1 MLINNSYTLRE
12 ISKITGGKCIGN
24 IDVIIKNIHY
34 DSRKFVQNNGHLFIA
49 FKTPSNDGHNYL
61 EKVYESGI
69 KQFLTHKVPTNIEKN
84 AGYLIVKD
92 SLAALQTWAAYHRS
106 KFNIPILSITGSYG
120 KTIIKE
126 WIYFLMHRKVRILRS
141 PKSYNSQFGAALTLL
156 SIQKKHQLA
165 IIETGISLPGEMSI
179 MKWMINPTH
188 VILSTIGSEH
198 LENFSSLD
206 QLKSEKELL
215 LKDTKFTYFKNYNYF
230 NRNITESG
238 QKISYSFNDIDE
250 SFFISQK
257 DEISFQNFICC
268 LNFLNQIKFDVN
280 EIHKLCDD
288 LPEIALRFE
297 KKAGIQNSVLINDS
311 YHNNIPSLKIALE
324 TLKSESGRKK
334 TTLIMSDLK
343 HESFNYSNLN
353 DIIQS
358 YKISN
363 FYGIGKNLFKNKNF
377 FTKNS
382 AIFKTVEDFL
392 ASFTKKDF
400 HENFILIKGDRGK
413 EFQKIGLKLEAKKH
427 LTVLEINI
435 SNLIKNYNYYKNL
448 ISSETKFLVMI
459 KAAGYGTGL
468 IESAK
473 ILQQNHV
480 DYLGVAYVDEG
491 LQLRNNGIHSPILVM
506 NVEAK
511 SMEEIIEHKLIPSI
525 YDLSQL
531 NEFTNKLIG
540 LGIKNFPV
548 HIKLNT
554 GMNRLGFDAD
564 EIKELCN
571 FLLNQPEI
579 KVEGIFS
586 HLSASDEKH
595 GKSFTRNQIKKF
607 EKISD
612 EIETNLGIVAIKH
625 ILNTS
630 GIENYSQ
637 FSMDMVRL
645 GIGIYGIS
653 KNNKILNV
661 ASLITSISK
670 VRRIKKGEYVGYG
683 LDNMIKKDMKI
694 AIIPIGYADG
704 FNRKLGNGNGRVF
717 INNTFH
723 KTVGNICMDM
733 AFIDISN
740 TDFQVGERVEI
751 FGSNNPISE
760 VAQSINTIPYEIIS
774 SISNRVVRVYHK
786 D

>member
-1 MLINNSYTLRE
+1 MLINNSYTLRK

-24 IDVIIKNIHY
+24 VDVVIKNIHY

-49 FKTPSNDGHNYL
+49 FKTSSNDGHNYL
-61 EKVYESGI
+61 EKVYKSGI
-69 KQFLTHKVPTNIEKN
+69 RQFFTHKIPIKIEKD
-84 AGYLIVKD
+84 AGYLVVKD
-92 SLAALQTWAAYHRS
+92 SLAALQNWAAYHRS
-106 KFNIPILSITGSYG
+106 KFDIPILSITGSYG
-120 KTIIKE
+120 KTIINE
-126 WIYFLMHRKVRILRS
+126 WIYFLIQRKRSVLRS

-165 IIETGISLPGEMSI
+165 IIETGISLPGEMSV
-179 MKWMINPTH
+179 MKKMINPTH
-188 VILSTIGSEH
+188 VILSTVGSEH
-198 LENFSSLD
+198 LENFSSLEH
-206 QLKSEKELL
+206 LKSEKEII
-215 LKDTKFTYFKNYNYF
+215 LKNTEFTYFKNYNNF
-230 NRNITESG
+230 NRHVLENGQNIFYYYNG
-238 QKISYSFNDIDE
+238 ILE

-257 DEISFQNFICC
+257 DETSFQNFICC
-268 LNFLNQIKFDVN
+268 TNFLNQIKFDVD
-280 EIHKLCDD
+280 EVHKLSED

-297 KKAGIQNSVLINDS
+297 KKSGIQNSVLINDS

-324 TLKSESGRKK
+324 TLKTESGSKK
-334 TTLIMSDLK
+334 TTLIMSDLNNDN
-343 HESFNYSNLN
+343 FNYSDLN
-353 DIIQS
+353 NIIQS

-363 FYGIGKNLFKNKNF
+363 FYGVGQNLFKNKKF
-377 FTKNS
+377 FTKNTV
-382 AIFKTVEDFL
+382 IFKTVAEFL
-392 ASFTKKDF
+392 ESFTKIDF
-400 HENFILIKGDRGK
+400 NENFILIKGDREI

-427 LTVLEINI
+427 LTVLEINL
-435 SNLIKNYNYYKNL
+435 SNLIKNYNYYKSL
-448 ISSETKFLVMI
+448 VSTKTKLLVMI

-473 ILQQNHV
+473 ILQLNHV

-491 LQLRNNGIHSPILVM
+491 IQLRNNGIHSPILVM

-511 SMEEIIEHKLIPSI
+511 SMEDIIEYNITPSI
-525 YDLSQL
+525 YDLTQL
-531 NEFTNKLIG
+531 NEFTNKLIS
-540 LGIKNFPV
+540 LGIKYYPV

-554 GMNRLGFDAD
+554 GMNRLGFDGD

-586 HLSASDEKH
+586 HLSASDVEH

-607 EKISD
+607 KKMSD
-612 EIETNLGIVAIKH
+612 EIETNLGIIAIKH
-625 ILNTS
+625 MLNTS

-637 FSMDMVRL
+637 YSMDMVRL

-653 KNNKILNV
+653 KNNKISNV
-661 ASLITSISK
+661 ASLITCISK
-670 VRRIKKGEYVGYG
+670 VRRIKKGEFVGYG
-683 LDNMIKKDMKI
+683 LDNMIKKDIKI

-704 FNRKLGNGNGRVF
+704 FNRKLGNGNGNVF

-733 AFIDISN
+733 AFIDVSN
-740 TDFQVGERVEI
+740 TDFEVGERVEI